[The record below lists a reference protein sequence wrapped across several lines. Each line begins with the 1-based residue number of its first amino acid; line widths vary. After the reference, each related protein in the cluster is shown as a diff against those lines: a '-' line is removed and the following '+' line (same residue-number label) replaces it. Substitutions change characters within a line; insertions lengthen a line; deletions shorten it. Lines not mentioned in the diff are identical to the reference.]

1 VCVVLQACYA
11 ADIAC
16 SSSGNVFEQA
26 YGNIRHGYCDSAIVN
41 GSQLSLHS
49 YILISVQFPEL
60 GMLNPQEASTGM
72 VSRIVWNKVFLEF
85 LLAKYFI
92 PCHLCYVHGC

>member
-1 VCVVLQACYA
+1 M
-11 ADIAC
+11 D
-16 SSSGNVFEQA
+16 
-26 YGNIRHGYCDSAIVN
+26 IVN

-60 GMLNPQEASTGM
+60 DALNPRERLTGM
-72 VSRIVWNKVFLEF
+72 VSRSVQNKALLEF

-92 PCHLCYVHGC
+92 VRHLCYVYSC